1 MTKIQTVIS
10 EMKEKHQVELDS
22 FQVIHNAYM
31 RDRKTNQ
38 EKFNTEGAKTMEILR
53 HYEKILCGKQ
63 ERSDMARYSSNLSE
77 KYWAQI
83 KIDFPMIDFVGAKIN

>member
-10 EMKEKHQVELDS
+10 ELKAKHQKELDS
-22 FQVIHNAYM
+22 FQTIHNAYM

-38 EKFNTEGAKTMEILR
+38 EKFNSEGLKVMEILR

-63 ERSDMARYSSNLSE
+63 ERSDMAKFSSSLSE
-77 KYWAQI
+77 KYWVEI
-83 KIDFPMIDFVGAKIN
+83 KKDFPLIDFVGVKIN